1 MPPKGKTGPELPVYN
16 PPADLNPQVL
26 VVGTHTLP
34 DVLRFAETVY
44 ASVASRKSPHID
56 WAQISAEVGIAP
68 SECIRLWRYIA
79 YHWKGTP
86 GRKRAAVDIDEIDLE
101 ADSDV
106 EGAVVHRTPVVLK
119 GGKGKRKGPAAPGEK
134 RACLPAGALA
144 FTQFS
149 RVHRPQLKCDHP
161 TLSFGDIA
169 KELGRMWRE
178 LTDEQKASYTEA
190 GVAFKAAADAK
201 AARLLEKQTAGKRPA
216 ASGAGPSASA
226 AGATLAVATSSGAD
240 RSPIVGGR

>member
-1 MPPKGKTGPELPVYN
+1 MAPKRVGERGPELPVYN

-34 DVLRFAETVY
+34 DVLRFAETIY

-56 WAQISAEVGIAP
+56 WAQISAEVGLSP
-68 SECIRLWRYIA
+68 PECVRLWRYIA

-86 GRKRAAVDIDEIDLE
+86 GRKRAAVDLNDIDLD

-106 EGAVVHRTPVVLK
+106 EGVVTHGTPVVLK
-119 GGKGKRKGPAAPGEK
+119 GNKGKRKGPAAPGEK
-134 RACLPAGALA
+134 RASLPAAALA

-149 RVHRPQLKCDHP
+149 RVHRQQVKRDHP
-161 TLSFGDIA
+161 NISFGDIA

-178 LTDEQKASYTEA
+178 LTDEQKATYVEEA
-190 GVAFKAAADAK
+190 AAIKAEADAK
-201 AARLLEKQTAGKRPA
+201 ATKLLEKQAAGKRPPA
-216 ASGAGPSASA
+216 AGVDNSAPA
-226 AGATLAVATSSGAD
+226 AGATLAAATPSGAD
-240 RSPIVGGR
+240 